1 MRANARVRVR
11 CRVSISVGVRYRL
24 SIMGRVTVGVM
35 AMFQEA
41 QDAESKAVQ
50 LFPWGTQR
58 RAHGRVPVM
67 LILWVP
73 RPASCVGHSSVGPQQ
88 PPCAGP
94 SGLWKWYGDVPR
106 SMPSKPAPHL
116 GPMYVVFS
124 ELGIG
129 SPSGMSHT

>member
-1 MRANARVRVR
+1 MRVR
-11 CRVSISVGVRYRL
+11 CRISIRVGVRYRL
-24 SIMGRVTVGVM
+24 SSTGRVTVGVR
-35 AMFQEA
+35 ARFQEA
-41 QDAESKAVQ
+41 QGAESKAVQ

-58 RAHGRVPVM
+58 RAHGRVLVM
-67 LILWVP
+67 LILWVA

-94 SGLWKWYGDVPR
+94 SELWKWYGDVPC
-106 SMPSKPAPHL
+106 SLPSKPAPHL

-129 SPSGMSHT
+129 SPSGMSHS